1 VILDNRTPKR
11 ARLLLLCTRF
21 RLPSVCVHELANDK
35 MMRAANSKS
44 GPIPVP
50 NSNLP
55 PGWEQL
61 IDPRTGRTYYQNH
74 ITRSTQWEP
83 PVAPPVAPVSAAA
96 TSLPPGWS
104 ENIDA
109 KTGRKYYSNHIT
121 KTTQWERPT
130 VSTAPMPPVNQQLPP
145 GWVML
150 LDSRTGRYYYSN
162 SILKKTQWERPT
174 DGSSLAPSPPARAS
188 TDPVPQFSQLA
199 IDESK
204 RATQKDKVS
213 KYDMYKSVLRAV
225 LIDGQLNTAEEQM
238 LSELRQQHGITYEE
252 HERLLK
258 ECGVDAAKLAELK
271 EIGHNK
277 EKEKVPSKECVVCLD
292 AEADHV
298 VLDCFHMCMC
308 ETCASMLNKES
319 DPKRKIC
326 PVCRGP
332 IRDVKKVF

>member
-1 VILDNRTPKR
+1 
-11 ARLLLLCTRF
+11 
-21 RLPSVCVHELANDK
+21 
-35 MMRAANSKS
+35 MMRPTNSKS

-61 IDPRTGRTYYQNH
+61 LDPRTGRTYYQNH
-74 ITRSTQWEP
+74 ITRTTQWEP
-83 PVAPPVAPVSAAA
+83 PVPLPAAVPVNPASSP
-96 TSLPPGWS
+96 LPPGWT
-104 ENIDA
+104 ENIDP

-130 VSTAPMPPVNQQLPP
+130 ATAGPAPPVNQQLPP

-174 DGSSLAPSPPARAS
+174 DGALPPAPPPAARPS

-199 IDESK
+199 ID

-252 HERLLK
+252 HEKLLK
-258 ECGVDAAKLAELK
+258 ECGVDSAKLAELK

-277 EKEKVPSKECVVCLD
+277 EKEKTPSKECVVCLD

-308 ETCASMLNKES
+308 EQCAGVLNREA
-319 DPKRKIC
+319 DPKKKIC